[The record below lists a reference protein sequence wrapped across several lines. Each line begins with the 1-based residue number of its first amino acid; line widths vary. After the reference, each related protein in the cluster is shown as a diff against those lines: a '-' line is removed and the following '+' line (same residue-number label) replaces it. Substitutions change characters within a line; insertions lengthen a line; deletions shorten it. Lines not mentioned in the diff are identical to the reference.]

1 MSRVFKLTG
10 TESSSAKCA
19 SLRLL
24 GSTKGSR
31 CLWLRL
37 TKGSSSGTESAS
49 TCGCGAFEVS
59 MVRTSLKR
67 DTRTE
72 SAGGGLL
79 TESRITR
86 AEEAAGLLLRLL
98 LLLCGTEAAS
108 TEAGRWLWLSLTKR
122 TKRGPGLLLLLLLL
136 LLWLLLLLL
145 LLAKCTKPR
154 SGSGAGRSKS
164 ASATTKSRLCG
175 LCCGLGL
182 AEQTPTCPRLCCRT
196 KRTGTKPSCGGC
208 FTILLVVL

>member
-98 LLLCGTEAAS
+98 LLCGTEAAS
-108 TEAGRWLWLSLTKR
+108 TEASRWLWLSLTKR
-122 TKRGPGLLLLLLLL
+122 TKRGPGLLLLLW
-136 LLWLLLLLL
+136 LWLLL

-154 SGSGAGRSKS
+154 SSSGAGRSKS
-164 ASATTKSRLCG
+164 ASATAKSRLCG

-182 AEQTPTCPRLCCRT
+182 AEQAPTCPRLCCRT
-196 KRTGTKPSCGGC
+196 KRAGTKSSCGGC